1 MNKSSASPSTTYPFR
16 TVITVVL
23 GLIMESMRV
32 FFIFCFAL
40 HHLLSWIMWKLV
52 YVFYALAVVVLI
64 LWCLKVPVEQ
74 VDLFLARLQARGRQ
88 QFA

>member
-1 MNKSSASPSTTYPFR
+1 
-16 TVITVVL
+16 
-23 GLIMESMRV
+23 
-32 FFIFCFAL
+32 
-40 HHLLSWIMWKLV
+40 MWKLV